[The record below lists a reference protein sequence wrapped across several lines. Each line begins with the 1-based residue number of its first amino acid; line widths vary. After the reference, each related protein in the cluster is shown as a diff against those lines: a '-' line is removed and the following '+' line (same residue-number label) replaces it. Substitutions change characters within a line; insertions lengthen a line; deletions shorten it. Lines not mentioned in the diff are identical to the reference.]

1 MEMTELINKIIK
13 EVNLAE
19 YCNNFY
25 GANFN
30 LNSERPY
37 SNCIFHKE
45 NTPSLQYNKDSNTI
59 KCWAKCYCDK
69 IDAQYL
75 ESPLNIFV
83 TVGLKEGLETNGKDF
98 IEILKIICENTN
110 IPFDVNTKKINPEIQ
125 KLREY
130 KTNLAVFYHDNL
142 KDEKNANHLVH
153 AYLRNDRGILPQT
166 IADFKLG
173 LTSEN
178 EAKYGREFMSNR
190 LSIPIFSDDG
200 SYIIAITG
208 RRLVGSNNEM
218 KYKHD
223 ETDAIWKKG
232 ETLYGYAHA
241 KAHAK
246 AKKHLF
252 VVEGFFD
259 VISLYQTG
267 IKNVV
272 AVMGSTVTPKQMEKI
287 KSLAPNVTFI
297 LDQDETGMKSFI
309 PTLELALRIGLNVK
323 VITSLAF
330 KGKDSN
336 DLCINLKWNETDIS
350 TFLRSH
356 SKDAIQYILS
366 DVYDK
371 YDERILQARYEAL
384 KFSNS
389 VLNLISDPIKRDN
402 YESYMKDRLKL

>member
-1 MEMTELINKIIK
+1 MTIKELINKILL

-19 YCNNFY
+19 YCNNHY

-30 LNSERPY
+30 LNAERPF

-45 NTPSLQYNKDSNTI
+45 STPSLQYNRDSNTI
-59 KCWAKCYCDK
+59 KCWAKCYSDK
-69 IDAQYL
+69 IDAEFL
-75 ESPLNIFV
+75 ESPINIFAV
-83 TVGLKEGLETNGKDF
+83 VGIKEGLETKGQDF
-98 IEILKIICENTN
+98 MEILKIICGNTG
-110 IPFDVNTKKINPEIQ
+110 IPLDIEGRKVDPKIQEL
-125 KLREY
+125 KEY
-130 KTNLAVFYHDNL
+130 KTNLAMFYHDNL
-142 KDEKNANHLVH
+142 KDDKNSNHLIH
-153 AYLRNDRGILPQT
+153 AYLRNDRGIKPQT

-178 EAKYGREFMSNR
+178 EAKYGRNFMSNR

-200 SYIIAITG
+200 SYIVAISGRQLTG
-208 RRLVGSNNEM
+208 SSNEP

-232 ETLYGYAHA
+232 EMLYGYAHA
-241 KAHAK
+241 KAYAK
-246 AKKHLF
+246 SKRHVY

-259 VISLYQTG
+259 MISLYQAG

-272 AVMGSTVTPKQMEKI
+272 AVMSNNVTVKQMEKI

-297 LDQDETGMKSFI
+297 LDQDEAGMKAFT
-309 PTLELALRIGLNVK
+309 PTLELALRNGLNVK
-323 VITSLAF
+323 VVTNLAF
-330 KGKDSN
+330 KGKDAN
-336 DLCINLKWNETDIS
+336 DLCINLDWNESAIS
-350 TFLRSH
+350 SFLYAN

-384 KFSNS
+384 RFSNS
-389 VLNLISDPIKRDN
+389 VLELISDPIKRRN
-402 YESYMKDRLKL
+402 YQSYMDSRLGL